1 MIAWRRSRSLLEKF
15 TLSYRA
21 AIRTQLDSGKDEW
34 EACVSAFCGKERDK
48 AGNANLPI
56 GSAYMRVKG

>member
-1 MIAWRRSRSLLEKF
+1 LLEKF

-21 AIRTQLDSGKDEW
+21 AIWTQLDSGKDEW